1 MIPSPIGAHVAAG
14 GHMQLTPAR
23 NLAQSKAAHAGQPQ
37 PLRVPLLV
45 NPLAIPTP
53 SGVVSASKPDPGIS
67 VREAVACATR
77 PAQHRGVHPSGV
89 RPRGSL
95 PVRLELRDG
104 RTGRRGRIGAGRA
117 VSAVS

>member
-53 SGVVSASKPDPGIS
+53 
-67 VREAVACATR
+67 
-77 PAQHRGVHPSGV
+77 
-89 RPRGSL
+89 
-95 PVRLELRDG
+95 
-104 RTGRRGRIGAGRA
+104 
-117 VSAVS
+117 